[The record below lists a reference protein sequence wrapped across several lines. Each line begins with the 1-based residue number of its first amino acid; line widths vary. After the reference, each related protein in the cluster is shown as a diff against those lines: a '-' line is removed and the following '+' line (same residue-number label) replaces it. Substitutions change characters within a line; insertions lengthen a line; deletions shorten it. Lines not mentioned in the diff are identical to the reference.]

1 MPDLQI
7 ETSYR
12 SDRNQVLHNFHI
24 PCLEQSTSYD
34 RAAGYFTSASL
45 SLAATGL
52 SRLIQRDGRMRL
64 VASPCLN
71 EEDGEAIREGYE
83 QRAIIERNL
92 VRELTRDDIPD
103 PVKERLGFL
112 AWMVA
117 EGFLDIRIAL
127 VRNDQGVGI
136 YHEKFGMY
144 TDSEGHQVVFSG
156 SANET
161 RAGLVS
167 NFESLEVFRSWVDID
182 TERVKSRVYD
192 FDMLWEGNTDGL
204 QIYDFPEA
212 AKRSLLE
219 YKPRQKPLFEPE
231 ELDQTLVFESI
242 PRLPAGFSLRHYQKE
257 AIEKWFSSNGRGL
270 WEMATGTGKTITALI
285 TMIELWKHIKPNPM
299 CVIIVCPFKDLVKQW
314 DQEVRELKLKPIL
327 CYESREDWLSKLG
340 NALVAIDSGD
350 LPVVA
355 IATNNTFAGK
365 AFQEV
370 LRGVKVP
377 ILFIADEVHNL
388 GANFLQN
395 LLPDKAQYRLGLSA
409 TPIRHRDQEGTE
421 KILQYFGNVIYKF
434 TLKQGIDAGCLTP
447 YNYYPIVTYLHEEEL
462 SEYIE
467 ITREIGKIMGAN
479 NTEYSVDTM
488 ADGPLK
494 TYLLKRARILGK
506 ARAKLERLKMLL
518 SELRDSTH
526 NLVYCSDASVPGEDG
541 SNPQRHIDSVTRV
554 IGRDLKMRVKSY
566 THLTPSEERGTLRQ
580 MLATGDIQVLTA
592 IRCLDEGVDIPEARR
607 GFLLASSTNPRQFI
621 QRRGRLLRLS
631 EGKEESDLF
640 DFLVIP
646 PREEMDD
653 SVFGIERKLVR
664 REMERIIY
672 FAKDAQNGDL
682 ALSDLLN
689 IRIQYNLLDVG
700 I

>member
-1 MPDLQI
+1 
-7 ETSYR
+7 
-12 SDRNQVLHNFHI
+12 
-24 PCLEQSTSYD
+24 
-34 RAAGYFTSASL
+34 
-45 SLAATGL
+45 
-52 SRLIQRDGRMRL
+52 MRL
-64 VASPCLN
+64 VASPRLN
-71 EEDGEAIREGYE
+71 EEDGKAIREGYE
-83 QRAIIERNL
+83 QREVIERNL
-92 VRELTRDDIPD
+92 IRELTRDDIPD

-127 VRNDQGVGI
+127 VSNDQGVGI
-136 YHEKFGMY
+136 YHEKFGIY

-161 RAGLVS
+161 AAGLVS
-167 NFESLEVFRSWVDID
+167 NFESLEVFCSWVDID
-182 TERVKSRVYD
+182 TERVKSRAYD

-204 QIYDFPEA
+204 HIYDFPEA
-212 AKRSLLE
+212 ARSSLLE

-231 ELDQTLVFESI
+231 EGEPSLVVDII

-257 AIEKWFSSNGRGL
+257 AIEKWFSSKGRGL

-285 TMIELWKHIKPNPM
+285 AMIEVWKHIKPNPIY
-299 CVIIVCPFKDLVKQW
+299 VIVVCPFKDLVKQW
-314 DQEVRELKLKPIL
+314 DQEVRKLGLKPIL
-327 CYESREDWLSKLG
+327 CYESREDWLSNLG
-340 NALVAIDSGD
+340 NALVSIDRGD

-355 IATNNTFAGK
+355 IATNNTFTGK

-370 LRGVKVP
+370 IRGVKIP
-377 ILFIADEVHNL
+377 MLFIADEVHNL
-388 GANFLQN
+388 GANFAQS

-409 TPIRHRDQEGTE
+409 TPIRHRDHEGTE
-421 KILQYFGNVIYKF
+421 KILQYFGNVVFEF

-447 YNYYPIVTYLHEEEL
+447 YNYHPIVTYLREEEL

-467 ITREIGKIMGAN
+467 ITKQIGKIMGAN
-479 NTEYSVDTM
+479 NTEYSIDTM

-494 TYLLKRARILGK
+494 MYLIRRARILGR
-506 ARAKLERLKMLL
+506 ARAKLERLKALL
-518 SELRDSTH
+518 NELRDSTH
-526 NLVYCSDASVPGEDG
+526 NLVYCSDASVPGGED
-541 SNPQRHIDSVTRV
+541 NNNARHIDLVTRV

-566 THLTPSEERGTLRQ
+566 THLTPSEERGTLRH
-580 MLATGDIQVLTA
+580 MLATGEIQVLTA

-607 GFLLASSTNPRQFI
+607 GFILASSTNPRQFI

-631 EGKEESDLF
+631 EGKEKSDLF

-646 PREEMDD
+646 LREEMDD

-664 REMERIIY
+664 REIERIIY

-682 ALSDLLN
+682 ALSNLLD

>member
-1 MPDLQI
+1 M
-7 ETSYR
+7 
-12 SDRNQVLHNFHI
+12 
-24 PCLEQSTSYD
+24 
-34 RAAGYFTSASL
+34 
-45 SLAATGL
+45 

-71 EEDGEAIREGYE
+71 EEDGKAIREGYE
-83 QRAIIERNL
+83 QREIIERNL

-136 YHEKFGMY
+136 YHEKFGIY

-161 RAGLVS
+161 GAGLVS
-167 NFESLEVFRSWVDID
+167 NFESLEVFCSWIDID
-182 TERVKSRVYD
+182 TERVKSRIYD

-212 AKRSLLE
+212 ARSSLLE

-231 ELDQTLVFESI
+231 EGEPSLVVDII

-257 AIEKWFSSNGRGL
+257 AIEKWFSSKGRGL

-285 TMIELWKHIKPNPM
+285 AMIEVWKHIKPNPIY
-299 CVIIVCPFKDLVKQW
+299 VIVVCPFKDLVKQW
-314 DQEVRELKLKPIL
+314 DQEVRKLGLKPIL
-327 CYESREDWLSKLG
+327 CYESREDWLSNLG
-340 NALVAIDSGD
+340 NALVAIDRGD
-350 LPVVA
+350 LPVVT
-355 IATNNTFAGK
+355 IATNNTFTGK

-370 LRGVKVP
+370 IRGVKVP
-377 ILFIADEVHNL
+377 MLFIADEVHNL
-388 GANFLQN
+388 GANFAQS
-395 LLPDKAQYRLGLSA
+395 LLPDKARYRLGLSA
-409 TPIRHRDQEGTE
+409 TPIRHRDHEGTE
-421 KILQYFGNVIYKF
+421 KILQYFGNVVFEF
-434 TLKQGIDAGCLTP
+434 TLKQGIGAGCLTP
-447 YNYYPIVTYLHEEEL
+447 YNYHPIVTYLREEEL

-467 ITREIGKIMGAN
+467 ITKQIGKIMGAN
-479 NTEYSVDTM
+479 NTEYSIDTM

-494 TYLLKRARILGK
+494 MYLIRRARILGR
-506 ARAKLERLKMLL
+506 ARAKLERLKALL
-518 SELRDSTH
+518 NELRDSTH
-526 NLVYCSDASVPGEDG
+526 NLVYCSDASVPGGED
-541 SNPQRHIDSVTRV
+541 NNNARHIDLVTRV

-580 MLATGDIQVLTA
+580 MLATGEIQVLTA

-607 GFLLASSTNPRQFI
+607 GFILASSTNPRQFI

-631 EGKEESDLF
+631 EGKEKSDLF

-646 PREEMDD
+646 LREEMDD

-682 ALSDLLN
+682 ALSNLLD

-700 I
+700 L